1 MLLTMN
7 YHTLLEEAQAKLAA
21 LNTKTPAIDIEAMKA
36 EINWALQR
44 GAELTLDFYGIDTSL
59 AAPSIRDRL
68 QLGQG
73 DTLVAREPISK
84 LDFRCWDAR
93 EDRRYL
99 SVARSSVRYVVEFLE
114 QALYGIRPA
123 SYDEANYH
131 TITAPDISRE
141 LH

>member
-1 MLLTMN
+1 MN
-7 YHTLLEEAQAKLAA
+7 YHTLLEEAQARLAA
-21 LNTKTPAIDIEAMKA
+21 LNSKNLTIDIEALKVQ
-36 EINWALQR
+36 INWALQR
-44 GAELTLDFYGIDTSL
+44 GAELTLDFYGIDPAL

-73 DTLVAREPISK
+73 DTLVAHEPISK

-114 QALYGIRPA
+114 QALYGIRPS
-123 SYDEANYH
+123 SYDEPNYR
-131 TITAPDISRE
+131 TITAPSISLE
-141 LH
+141 LN